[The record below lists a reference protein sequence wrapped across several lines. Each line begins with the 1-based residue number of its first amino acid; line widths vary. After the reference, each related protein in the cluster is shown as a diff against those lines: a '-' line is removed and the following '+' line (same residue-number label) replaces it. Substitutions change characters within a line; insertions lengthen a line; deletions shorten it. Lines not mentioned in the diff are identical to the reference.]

1 MKTMGMTPEKS
12 NKVLEILKKYS
23 LVYTTQ
29 IEMDD
34 EVQTVYHFSPTP
46 SFIAL
51 LIFAR
56 EVIDKPRVFCYSCQ
70 NRGKPYLK

>member
-1 MKTMGMTPEKS
+1 M
-12 NKVLEILKKYS
+12 VYS
-23 LVYTTQ
+23 TQ

-34 EVQTVYHFSPTP
+34 EIQTVYHFSPTP

-56 EVIDKPRVFCYSCQ
+56 EIIDKPETFAYYCGGRE
-70 NRGKPYLK
+70 KPYLV